1 MSGELRLVIATF
13 SRAKQREI
21 ADILV
26 AEGLDAEILSLAD
39 NLPTIVPPAETG
51 ATFAENALIKAVGVA
66 RIPVINLPTIADDSG
81 LEVDALAGEPGI
93 HSARHLGPAA
103 TDEERYLKVLE
114 LMRGTPEERRTARFR
129 CAAAFATPQ
138 GETLLAEGVC
148 EGSIAL
154 APAGTGGFGYDPIF
168 IPSGHAVTMAQLT
181 AAGKNAISHR
191 GKAFRALA
199 GMIREWWLS
208 NR

>member
-1 MSGELRLVIATF
+1 
-13 SRAKQREI
+13 
-21 ADILV
+21 
-26 AEGLDAEILSLAD
+26 
-39 NLPTIVPPAETG
+39 
-51 ATFAENALIKAVGVA
+51 VA

>member
-1 MSGELRLVIATF
+1 MSDCLHLVVATF
-13 SRAKQREI
+13 SRAKHREI
-21 ADILV
+21 ADILI
-26 AEGLDAEILSLAD
+26 AERLDAEILSLAN
-39 NLPTIVPPAETG
+39 NLPAIVPPAETG

-93 HSARHLGPAA
+93 HSARYLGPAA
-103 TDEERYLKVLE
+103 TDDERYLKVLE

-168 IPSGHAVTMAQLT
+168 IPRGYTVTMAQLT
-181 AAGKNAISHR
+181 AAEKNAISHR

-199 GMIREWWLS
+199 GLIREWWLS